1 MQRSVFSK
9 YAHIHMY
16 VYTCISGLL
25 MYLWETKMLS
35 VPQNGEIQKYITFF
49 KRWKLH
55 YKKKDSYF
63 ILSVKIG
70 LQQQPKNYKLNTT
83 THISKLLFLHQVL
96 GLDRFTVYITRNLF
110 VFATYDSDSPYFC
123 KKLALSLFS
132 VVSPSHS
139 CTLSWSKLTS
149 YVYARIYFCFPT
161 FYAWTRN
168 KLKMWR
174 KGDARAMYFPTDRS
188 KVERKV
194 RAERACTLIVIECIV
209 FLCCPSLFLPQP
221 TTTTTTIHDVSIFPT
236 VMVCWFLIGDSPAL
250 TGLVLLSPS
259 HFALVLFRKLSGEFC
274 LGWAFFSVISLFAF
288 LSKTNTFAPFYW
300 YTVF

>member
-1 MQRSVFSK
+1 MS
-9 YAHIHMY
+9 
-16 VYTCISGLL
+16 
-25 MYLWETKMLS
+25 
-35 VPQNGEIQKYITFF
+35 
-49 KRWKLH
+49 
-55 YKKKDSYF
+55 
-63 ILSVKIG
+63 
-70 LQQQPKNYKLNTT
+70 
-83 THISKLLFLHQVL
+83 

-123 KKLALSLFS
+123 KKLPLSLFS
-132 VVSPSHS
+132 VVFPISLLH
-139 CTLSWSKLTS
+139 TFLVKTHFIN
-149 YVYARIYFCFPT
+149 ARIYFCFPT

-221 TTTTTTIHDVSIFPT
+221 TTTTTTIYDVSIFPT
-236 VMVCWFLIGDSPAL
+236 VMVCRFVIGDSPAL

-274 LGWAFFSVISLFAF
+274 LWWAFFSVISSFAF